1 VARGESDGESRAA
14 AGGVVKRISLIFFL
28 IARAA
33 IADEDPMPAEP
44 APAPPPPVAAAG
56 SLVLAPEV
64 AGHFE
69 ILRIG
74 ENGQV
79 PVATFDKLEGE
90 LSRFALPDGD
100 YRIRRTGERFEP
112 VSGTIHINPGEEV
125 VLGLPDFPG
134 PEPLPQPIVQ
144 ERPRYPLGLAAR
156 PLTLPAHMIDLTL
169 TYYGDFTASDYSND
183 LSHLLQSTFSLT
195 DRFSIRDLG
204 VYYAL
209 SPKRG
214 AIPEVAVGGGLVGIS
229 YAGDTGVQLSFAA
242 YADIKEHFTERV
254 AVQLRGVYTLILQT
268 SNVLPLDHEV
278 AAGIDLLFDVATR
291 ISLIV
296 AGDYD
301 FHRLRTTQGVDNSP
315 TIDAQRISP
324 SLALSVSPVNWL
336 DVRTGIGPSWTWAD
350 GVPVTLG
357 GRWHVAVRFRW

>member
-1 VARGESDGESRAA
+1 MKRA
-14 AGGVVKRISLIFFL
+14 SLIFFL

-33 IADEDPMPAEP
+33 IADEDPMLNEPTPPA
-44 APAPPPPVAAAG
+44 PVAAPG

-90 LSRFALPDGD
+90 LSRFSLTDGD
-100 YRIRRTGERFEP
+100 YRIRRTGARFEP

-134 PEPLPQPIVQ
+134 PEPLPAPITP

-156 PLTLPAHMIDLTL
+156 PLTLPAHMIDVTL
-169 TYYGDFTASDYSND
+169 TYYGDFTSSDYSND

-229 YAGDTGVQLSFAA
+229 YSGDTGIQLSFAA
-242 YADIKEHFTERV
+242 YADVKEHFGERV
-254 AVQLRGVYTLILQT
+254 AVQLRGVYTLVLQT

-278 AAGIDLLFDVATR
+278 AAGIDLLFDVAKR

-301 FHRLRTTQGVDNSP
+301 FHRVRTTQGVDGSP
-315 TIDAQRISP
+315 TVDVERISP
-324 SLALSVSPVNWL
+324 ALALSVSPVDWL
-336 DVRTGIGPSWTWAD
+336 DVRTGIGPSWTWSD
-350 GVPVTLG
+350 GVPVVLG
-357 GRWHVAVRFRW
+357 GRWHVAARFRW